1 MPKAKNELKLLF
13 VNVCLRPG
21 GYTKFLP
28 VGLSS
33 VMTYFKE
40 NDYKFTLLDIDINE
54 YDDVYV
60 ENYIKENKFDFI
72 LYGTIVTHYKWVKWF
87 TNMIKKHQPETNVIV
102 GNSVA
107 GALPEVFLKNTKA
120 DIVVTGEGEI
130 SAYESVEA
138 IRLGRDFETVPGIS
152 FRNNQGEVVNN
163 PARVAS
169 NINELPQVD
178 FSFFDVEAYIQ
189 KADNF
194 PDKDDKPEEMRSFPV
209 ITARGCAFKCSFC
222 HYVFWNDPYRNRSP
236 ESIIA
241 EIKQRMQQYNV
252 NYIHFWDDLSF
263 ASAIQAEKFCDA
275 VIKSGLKFKWMATIR
290 VDLFARAR
298 LSSEDALR
306 VATKMKE
313 CGCYS
318 AGFALESGNKEI
330 LEMMNKKIDVD
341 DFYKTVY
348 ILKKVGII
356 TQTSIVFGYPQENKE
371 TIKETFDQC
380 FKAGLY
386 PSIGFLLP
394 LPYTAMYDYAKVNGF
409 ITDEDAYLESI
420 TERQDICVNMT
431 KMSNE
436 EIMNEIEVG
445 AERLNELLK
454 IGLKKG
460 SYIKTKGYKSQKV
473 NKRLEVPQ
481 EQNISSLGN
490 KSTDNPKKMKRN
502 RNDVS
507 FNYSK
512 TDFKF
517 EDNS

>member
-1 MPKAKNELKLLF
+1 MPAKKKDLKLLF
-13 VNVCLRPG
+13 VNSCLRPG
-21 GYTKFLP
+21 GFTKFLP

-33 VMTYFKE
+33 VMTYFKSKG
-40 NDYKFTLLDIDINE
+40 YRFTLLDIDINE

-60 ENYIKENKFDFI
+60 ENYMKENKFDFI

-87 TNMIKKHQPETNVIV
+87 TNMIKKYQPDTNVIV

-107 GALPEVFLKNTKA
+107 GSIPEVFLKNTAA
-120 DIVVTGEGEI
+120 DVVVTGEGEI
-130 SAYESVEA
+130 SAYEAVEA
-138 IRLGRDFETVPGIS
+138 VRLGKDFETVPGIS
-152 FRNNQGEVVNN
+152 FRNNQGEVINN
-163 PARVAS
+163 PARVAI

-178 FSFFDVEAYIQ
+178 FSFFDVESYI
-189 KADNF
+189 KKTETV
-194 PDKDDKPEEMRSFPV
+194 PDKGDNPETLRSFPV
-209 ITARGCAFKCSFC
+209 ITARGCAFKCTFC

-236 ESIIA
+236 ELILA
-241 EIKQRMQQYNV
+241 EIKDRMQQYNV

-298 LSSEDALR
+298 LSAEDALR

-330 LEMMNKKIDVD
+330 LEMMNKKINVD

-348 ILKKVGII
+348 TLKKVGII
-356 TQTSIVFGYPQENKE
+356 AQISVVFGYPVETKE
-371 TIKETFDQC
+371 TVKETFDQC

-409 ITDEDAYLESI
+409 ITDEDAYLDSI

-431 KMSNE
+431 KMSDK
-436 EIMNEIEVG
+436 EIMHEIEVG
-445 AERLNELLK
+445 AERLNQLLK
-454 IGLKKG
+454 VGLKKD
-460 SYIKTKGYKSQKV
+460 SIIRTKGYQSQKI
-473 NKRLEVPQ
+473 NKTLEVPQ
-481 EQNISSLGN
+481 EQNIASLGN
-490 KSTDNPKKMKRN
+490 KSTENPKKMKRN

-507 FNYSK
+507 FNYSQ
-512 TDFKF
+512 TEFKY

>member
-1 MPKAKNELKLLF
+1 MDKSKNDLKLLF

-87 TNMIKKHQPETNVIV
+87 TNMIKRYQPETNIIV

-107 GALPEVFLKNTKA
+107 GSIPEVFLKNTKA

-138 IRLGRDFETVPGIS
+138 IRLGKDFETVPGIS

-163 PARVAS
+163 PARVAI

-178 FSFFDVEAYIQ
+178 FSFFDVESYIQ
-189 KADNF
+189 KAETM
-194 PDKDDKPEEMRSFPV
+194 PDKDNDPKTMRSFPV

-298 LSSEDALR
+298 LSDEDALR

-318 AGFALESGNKEI
+318 TGFALESGNKEI

-348 ILKKVGII
+348 VLKKVGII

-380 FKAGLY
+380 LKAGLY

-445 AERLNELLK
+445 AERLNKLLK
-454 IGLKKG
+454 VGLKKG
-460 SYIKTKGYKSQKV
+460 SYIKTKGYQSQKV